1 MVFRILVIFVLAFNL
16 YSCSKDEIVFE
27 PTKKK
32 DPYLIYKEGYKA
44 FEKNDFFFA
53 SKKFAE
59 AEIGF
64 GEPSLSAKSAIM
76 SSLNDNTCILY

>member
-44 FEKNDFFFA
+44 FEKNNFF
-53 SKKFAE
+53 SQ
-59 AEIGF
+59 
-64 GEPSLSAKSAIM
+64 AKN
-76 SSLNDNTCILY
+76 LLKPKLVLVTLPYLQNRQ